1 MLRWALAAASLL
13 LVSNACAADADGN
26 DSWTLQAT
34 GYLWASGIDGRI
46 SPFQIAPT
54 IHIQKSFSDII
65 SNLNLGGF
73 AYVYGRYDRFVVVSD
88 TMYVNTTDAK
98 SIGALPIIGPTP
110 GLGASVDT
118 KEFTETLLA
127 GYEAVNTPDFTF
139 DFLGGIRVWS
149 ISNDVRVRF
158 ASLSRS
164 YGESFSWVD
173 PVVGVRARFHLTDDI
188 SVLVQP
194 DWGGFQAGSNY
205 TWQAI
210 GTVNYALTD
219 SMSLSAGYKALR
231 TNYRSDGYVFDTILK
246 GPVLGMTYRF

>member
-1 MLRWALAAASLL
+1 MSMAAM
-13 LVSNACAADADGN
+13 
-26 DSWTLQAT
+26 T
-34 GYLWASGIDGRI
+34 GSSSCRTRCT
-46 SPFQIAPT
+46 STP
-54 IHIQKSFSDII
+54 
-65 SNLNLGGF
+65 
-73 AYVYGRYDRFVVVSD
+73 
-88 TMYVNTTDAK
+88 
-98 SIGALPIIGPTP
+98 LPIIGPTP